1 MEQQQLRFGYGHT
14 ITVGSILKDMDP
26 RSYSYIHGPRLIQV
40 TGFSVDGKTIYG
52 KTVRTGRA
60 TRISVARI
68 TRTYGQSN
76 GYQLVSY

>member
-1 MEQQQLRFGYGHT
+1 MEQQQVIVGYGHI

-26 RSYSYIHGPRLIQV
+26 RSYSQIHGPRTIKV
-40 TGFSVDGKTIYG
+40 TGISVDGKTIYG
-52 KTVRTGRA
+52 KDVRTGRA

-76 GYQLVSY
+76 GYQLVS